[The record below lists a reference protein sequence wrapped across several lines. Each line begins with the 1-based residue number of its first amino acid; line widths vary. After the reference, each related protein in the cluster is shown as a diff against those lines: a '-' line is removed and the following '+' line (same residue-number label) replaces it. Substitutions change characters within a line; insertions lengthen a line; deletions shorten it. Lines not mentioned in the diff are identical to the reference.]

1 MSTRIMKW
9 VGSVGLALVLA
20 LSVTGLTFAAPSSS
34 QNPAGSQDANMVRGT
49 VQAVGSN
56 SLTVLAVGGQTT
68 TVTWDD
74 STLCVIWGTGT
85 TATDN
90 QPACARIQVGDAVKA
105 VGDRAGD
112 TLKANRIF
120 AGTSAPGQSRS
131 RVSGTVQALGTNTL
145 TILSVA
151 GQTVTVAWNSST
163 ICLIV
168 GKGAVD
174 NQSACADI
182 QVGDHIRAL
191 GQMIGDT
198 FNASRIVDHVPG
210 ASSRSQGRVL
220 GTVQAVNT
228 SANSLTVVDDSGATM
243 TVAWADQTVCSF
255 VGRGNPPTQGACSM
269 IQAGDHVMAVGM
281 LNGSTLTATRIAVH
295 IAPGPRTTSPNG
307 QPQTTSPNGQTTGP
321 SGQPRSQGRVLG
333 TVQAVNT
340 SANSLTVVDDSGA
353 TMTVAWADQTVC
365 SFVGRGNP
373 PTQGACSMIQAGDHV
388 MAVGMLNGSTLTAT
402 RIAVHIAPG
411 PRTTSPNK

>member
-1 MSTRIMKW
+1 
-9 VGSVGLALVLA
+9 
-20 LSVTGLTFAAPSSS
+20 
-34 QNPAGSQDANMVRGT
+34 MVRGT

-120 AGTSAPGQSRS
+120 ASTSAPGQSRS
-131 RVSGTVQALGTNTL
+131 RVSGTVQAVGSNTL

-163 ICLIV
+163 VCLIV

-191 GQMIGDT
+191 GQMVGNVANT

-210 ASSRSQGRVL
+210 VRSRSYGRVL

-228 SANSLTVVDDSGATM
+228 SANSLTVVDDKGATM
-243 TVAWADQTVCSF
+243 TVAWTDQTTCRF
-255 VGRGNPPTQGACSM
+255 VGKGNPQTQWSCSS
-269 IQAGDHVMAVGM
+269 IEVGDHVMASGE

-295 IAPGPRTTSPNG
+295 LAPGPQTASPNG
-307 QPQTTSPNGQTTGP
+307 QPQATSPNNQATTPG
-321 SGQPRSQGRVLG
+321 GQPRSHGRVLG
-333 TVQAVNT
+333 TVQAINA

-353 TMTVAWADQTVC
+353 TMTVIWADQTAC
-365 SFVGRGNP
+365 TFVGKGNP
-373 PTQGACSMIQAGDHV
+373 QTQGACSMIQVGDHV
-388 MAVGMLNGSTLTAT
+388 MASGELNGSTLTAT
-402 RIAVHIAPG
+402 RIAVHTAPE